1 MSSRTRRIAVVLL
14 AALAAACSRSLDA
27 DGLESQIAT
36 ELDRNF
42 RGPTWTVVCPDGV
55 KPDAGGTFS
64 CTATGDDGGSLT
76 VRVTQVDDH
85 GAVTW
90 AVTETG

>member
-1 MSSRTRRIAVVLL
+1 MSSRTRRIAVLLL

-27 DGLESQIAT
+27 AGLEDQIAT
-36 ELDRNF
+36 QLDQVF
-42 RGPTWTVVCPDGV
+42 RGPTWTVVCPEGV
-55 KPDAGGTFS
+55 KPHAGTTFA

-90 AVTETG
+90 QVTGAG